1 MFDGNCAHEVESFRG
16 ERYSLIFFTVE
27 KYKKASNAVKRK
39 MVNMTADS
47 PTVDPLERLQVKV
60 PRAAARKS
68 ANGSNDEGS

>member
-1 MFDGNCAHEVESFRG
+1 M
-16 ERYSLIFFTVE
+16 
-27 KYKKASNAVKRK
+27 KRK

-60 PRAAARKS
+60 PRAAARKA